1 MKNFFYIVLFFILV
15 SACNYEPIFSN
26 KKEKFNIVNFE
37 VKNENNI
44 TKQLVNIL
52 KRNNS
57 NETNKV
63 YTIELSAER
72 NKEITSRDSKG
83 NAEVYRVSINCDFK
97 IYEENKLFKSKKI
110 NKSFTFNEDKDKFRL
125 NKYVSNLEK
134 NLINQIVKDLI
145 LELYSS

>member
-1 MKNFFYIVLFFILV
+1 MKNFLYIVLFFVLL
-15 SACNYEPIFSN
+15 SSCDYEPIFSN

-37 VKNENNI
+37 IENKNNI
-44 TKQLVNIL
+44 TKQLINSL

-57 NETNKV
+57 KEASKI
-63 YTIELSAER
+63 YTIKLSAER

-83 NAEVYRVSINCDFK
+83 NARVYRVNINCSFK
-97 IYEENKLFKSKKI
+97 IYEKNKLIKTKQI
-110 NKSFTFNEDKDKFRL
+110 DRSFMFNEDEDKFKL

-134 NLINQIVKDLI
+134 NLINEIVKDLV